1 MDNIYYSVPIVEGDE
16 PKCTLCETELK
27 EYRNATIIVNKYKQ
41 VGAKLLYCKYCEIH
55 YFSRQLFNVFK
66 RGHKDYTI
74 RIVTLSKKNTV
85 EQNKRLLLN
94 PTKYTFFEKKVNK
107 PNSLTSNILNKGSI
121 FDNNYKT
128 VGEIRSDY
136 KKIWSK
142 SEIIPKHRS
151 DSDLQ
156 NYQQHDYNN
165 IPVSFTPANTLY
177 IYEGNIICK
186 RNNHNML
193 DCRVTNIPS
202 IIENAPPIGFYAEYC
217 TNCNRF
223 LLRYNDYKKYL
234 GKWKCCPFRVDT
246 DDVSIEKEF
255 GERAEYSPL
264 RRNGYN
270 VAQGNGLTE
279 DARHRIL
286 MFIIDHHILEKG
298 MVTYYLNMFI
308 NTNGKSANNWYAT
321 RKWEADRDFV
331 LEYKLNEHPAIY
343 VAKIEW
349 YKRK

>member
-1 MDNIYYSVPIVEGDE
+1 METYNVIYSPEAASDLRSIYSYIAF
-16 PKCTLCETELK
+16 TLK
-27 EYRNATIIVNKYKQ
+27 EPDIAKNLVN
-41 VGAKLLYCKYCEIH
+41 
-55 YFSRQLFNVFK
+55 
-66 RGHKDYTI
+66 
-74 RIVTLSKKNTV
+74 
-85 EQNKRLLLN
+85 
-94 PTKYTFFEKKVNK
+94 
-107 PNSLTSNILNKGSI
+107 
-121 FDNNYKT
+121 
-128 VGEIRSDY
+128 EIRA
-136 KKIWSK
+136 
-142 SEIIPKHRS
+142 EIRKLDHQPERYAPVDWEPWHSMGMRKLPIK
-151 DSDLQ
+151 
-156 NYQQHDYNN
+156 NYVAFYWVDDDTNGVN
-165 IPVSFTPANTLY
+165 VTR

-186 RNNHNML
+186 RNHHNML
-193 DCRVTNIPS
+193 DCNVTNIPS

-270 VAQGNGLTE
+270 VAQGYGLTE

-308 NTNGKSANNWYAT
+308 NTNGKSANNWYAAK
-321 RKWEADRDFV
+321 KWEADRDFV